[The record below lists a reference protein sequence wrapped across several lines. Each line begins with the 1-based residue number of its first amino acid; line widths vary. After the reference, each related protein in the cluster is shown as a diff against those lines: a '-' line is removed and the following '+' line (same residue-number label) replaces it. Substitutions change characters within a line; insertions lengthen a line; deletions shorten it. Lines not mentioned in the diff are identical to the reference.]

1 MDRQI
6 KIGIIIN
13 IVCFLAIVFAF
24 IIKKLTV
31 NVHNNIFEKTIINLP
46 GLAKSTNEKN
56 TGYSFWPLSHIILY
70 IILGIV
76 APDYWYLWII
86 IGIFWEIIEFI
97 FGKFSK
103 TSGKNNTQYGDKWL
117 NYRFSDIFFN
127 LFGLLIG
134 VSISKLI

>member
-13 IVCFLAIVFAF
+13 IVCFLAVVFAF
-24 IIKKLTV
+24 IIRKFTV
-31 NVHNNIFEKTIINLP
+31 NFHNNIFETTIINLP
-46 GLAKSTNEKN
+46 GLAKSTKEKN

-97 FGKFSK
+97 FGKLSK